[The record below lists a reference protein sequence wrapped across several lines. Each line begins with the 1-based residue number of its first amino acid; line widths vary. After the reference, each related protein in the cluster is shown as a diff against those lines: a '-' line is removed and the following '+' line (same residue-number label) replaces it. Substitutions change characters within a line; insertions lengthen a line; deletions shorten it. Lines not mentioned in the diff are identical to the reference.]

1 MVEVCFYSLKMLK
14 LLLPADT
21 NLGKKLAH
29 NLSSL
34 ITAAFITPSQQ
45 GAESLLEPAQR
56 SRFVER
62 TYLDMRLP

>member
-1 MVEVCFYSLKMLK
+1 MLK